1 MADDKVVGKKVLLL
15 LGMKRISIEHS
26 FLEFGMDLLG
36 YTSMILRNG
45 FNIFLKRKLRLS
57 LE

>member
-26 FLEFGMDLLG
+26 FLEFVMDLLG